1 MKDNFEERLKNM
13 AEKEASGVPRLP
25 EGFEHYVEEVLEGL
39 PERRRRRIGWKGT
52 VALAAAMTA
61 MMSITVT
68 AAVSYVRQ
76 RMEALAEDEK
86 LEYYAEARYITAADF
101 YSRPLTEGEEARM
114 DSLSQSYRNEGLFPE
129 GELSKITDSSEYGGL
144 GVAFLPS
151 RSTFFLP
158 EGELSDEE
166 LLQIIDFRAKRE
178 YSLQE
183 VAAQEAAG
191 GTEAPDRIAAPKEEK
206 VTLNAQDQEI
216 AYEGEGQLYL
226 AAASADAAYVGS
238 ASELYRLDNGS
249 DRLVRLDVEAP
260 EGMGF
265 ARLTTDAEGNLNVIL
280 TRQGL
285 TLEDAGPVRLWKLS
299 PEGSLIEELDASA
312 VGDGKGIRPQA
323 FAMDSEGRYY
333 ISAVRS
339 PLDEG
344 QYIYVLDGD
353 GRQISVIENKNGDMR
368 ALGRGKD
375 GRVYGV
381 LMEGEDWIPA
391 VVTFDVENGK
401 LGEKYEGVLPGV
413 NGAYTIVSAGTDS
426 DLLIWGMEGVYSYHL
441 GDKKAQMRRPQ
452 YELPGGAVLAVLPDG
467 RGLFVSDELPEGGS
481 VAEARTK
488 CIYLIKL

>member
-1 MKDNFEERLKNM
+1 MKDDFEERLKNM

-25 EGFEHYVEEVLEGL
+25 EGFDNYVEEVLEEL

-68 AAVSYVRQ
+68 AAVSYVKQ

-129 GELSKITDSSEYGGL
+129 GELSKIADSSDYGGL

-166 LLQIIDFRAKRE
+166 LLQIIDFRTKRE

-183 VAAQEAAG
+183 AATQAAG
-191 GTEAPDRIAAPKEEK
+191 SAEAPDQIAGLKEEK
-206 VTLNAQDQEI
+206 ATLNAQDQEI
-216 AYEGEGQLYL
+216 AYEGEGKLYL
-226 AAASADAAYVGS
+226 AAASADAAYVGN

-249 DRLVRLDVEAP
+249 DRLVRLDAEAP

-265 ARLTTDAEGNLNVIL
+265 ARLTTDAAGNLNVIL

-285 TLEDAGPVRLWKLS
+285 TLEKAGPIRLWKLS
-299 PEGSLIEELDASA
+299 PEGSLIEELDVSA
-312 VGDGKGIRPQA
+312 VGEGKGIRPQA
-323 FAMDSEGRYY
+323 FAMDGEGRYY

-344 QYIYVLDGD
+344 QYIYVLDSG
-353 GRQISVIENKNGDMR
+353 GRQISVIENKSGDIR

-381 LMEGEDWIPA
+381 FMEGEDWIPA
-391 VVTFDVENGK
+391 VVTFDVENGR
-401 LGEKYEGVLPGV
+401 LGEKYEAVLPGL
-413 NGAYTIVSAGTDS
+413 NGAYTIVSSGTDS
-426 DLLIWGMEGVYSYHL
+426 DLLIWGMEGVYSYDL
-441 GDKKAQMRRPQ
+441 GDEKAQMRRPQ
-452 YELPGGAVLAVLPDG
+452 YELPGGAVLTVLPDG
-467 RGLFVSDELPEGGS
+467 RGLFVGDELPEDGG
-481 VAEARTK
+481 VTAARTK
-488 CIYLIKL
+488 NIYLIKL